1 MIVMV
6 LLFDDINS
14 SVSGNY
20 SVMPWVAMVAVG
32 DDYRNDNNSDDDT
45 DSRKEDYI

>member
-1 MIVMV
+1 MVVIV

-32 DDYRNDNNSDDDT
+32 DGYRNDNNGDDDS
-45 DSRKEDYI
+45 DSHNEDYI